1 MLKSKRASCVQK
13 FSFRNPGTCSCK
25 NHKYPGC
32 IIEDSVVICNEII
45 DTTKSTSTKT
55 IPAKTIPT
63 KTVPAKCFLTNFY
76 ILLYFTLI
84 TATLLIAVSI
94 YCYLIKCQ
102 AKPNY

>member
-13 FSFRNPGTCSCK
+13 FSFRNPGICSCK

-55 IPAKTIPT
+55 ILAKTIPT